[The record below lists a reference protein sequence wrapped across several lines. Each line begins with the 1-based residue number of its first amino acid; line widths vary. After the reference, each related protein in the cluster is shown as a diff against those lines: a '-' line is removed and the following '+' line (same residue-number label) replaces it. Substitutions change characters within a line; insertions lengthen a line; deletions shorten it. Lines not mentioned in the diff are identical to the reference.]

1 MSTSEII
8 EHPGVVLTV
17 HDNNLEVRI
26 LAQSACAAS
35 HAKGACSAA
44 DMEEKIVIVRK
55 SLNDVY
61 QIGQQVTVLMK
72 RELGTLAVF
81 FGYIFPFLV
90 MLITLIV
97 FIVNGFGEGTAGL
110 VAIGVLVPYYLVLYL
125 MRDRLNDKFVFA
137 VKPFQVESGI

>member
-8 EHPGVVLTV
+8 EHPGVVLKV
-17 HDNNLEVRI
+17 HENNLEVMMQT
-26 LAQSACAAS
+26 QSACAAC

-44 DMEEKIVIVRK
+44 DMQEKIVTVRK
-55 SLNDVY
+55 SLNDAY
-61 QIGQQVTVLMK
+61 QTGQQVTVLMK

-97 FIVNGFGEGTAGL
+97 LIINDFSEGIAGL
-110 VAIGVLVPYYLVLYL
+110 AAIVVLVPYYLILYL

-137 VKPFQVESGI
+137 VKPLQAKTRI

>member
-8 EHPGVVLTV
+8 EHPGVVLKV
-17 HDNNLEVRI
+17 HENNLEVMMQT
-26 LAQSACAAS
+26 QSACAAC

-44 DMEEKIVIVRK
+44 DMQEKIVTVRK
-55 SLNDVY
+55 SLNDAY
-61 QIGQQVTVLMK
+61 QTGQQVTVLMK

-97 FIVNGFGEGTAGL
+97 LIINDFSEGIAGL
-110 VAIGVLVPYYLVLYL
+110 AAIGVLVPYYVILYL
-125 MRDRLNDKFVFA
+125 MRDRLNDKFIFA
-137 VKPFQVESGI
+137 VKPLQAKTRI